1 MKIRLIRQEKNTEVC
16 SVCTM
21 ETLLEKVKKET
32 KGKYISQ
39 LRATLPSLQGTN
51 GRFMHMD
58 KIPRIY
64 PVAEFCHTSD
74 GNWKFKR
81 YNGIVLVEVN
91 RLSGWAEAEYV
102 KSKAALLPQTFA
114 AMVGSSGRSVKIG
127 VRFQLPNGTMPET
140 EELASLFHAQAY
152 RVAVQCYQ
160 PIIPFPI
167 TLKEPSL
174 QQSFRMTVDENPYYH
189 PDARPLAWHNRSLWR
204 TAILSVSRNL
214 PKKIRLPVWS
224 LPITPTTR

>member
-21 ETLLEKVKKET
+21 EMLLEKVKKET

-39 LRATLPSLQGTN
+39 LREARPSLQGTN

-64 PVAEFCHTSD
+64 PVAEFGHTSD
-74 GNWKFKR
+74 GIWKFKR

-102 KSKAALLPQTFA
+102 KSKAALLPRDCNLNC
-114 AMVGSSGRSVKIG
+114 VS
-127 VRFQLPNGTMPET
+127 
-140 EELASLFHAQAY
+140 
-152 RVAVQCYQ
+152 
-160 PIIPFPI
+160 
-167 TLKEPSL
+167 KEK
-174 QQSFRMTVDENPYYH
+174 YY
-189 PDARPLAWHNRSLWR
+189 
-204 TAILSVSRNL
+204 
-214 PKKIRLPVWS
+214 
-224 LPITPTTR
+224 